1 MMEATVFAAY
11 ETSIDT
17 AILEEVTNSYTVSS
31 GSISID
37 NQATNMQYPRLE
49 ITSDNTNITEVEI
62 GGNTVQ
68 LNKTISTGDTLILD
82 FNEQE
87 YALNETDI
95 IEDLTFLNSDRPK
108 LLMDSITDINITF
121 TNTITVNV
129 THKEYSNILTN
140 EYVQDFRISVD
151 RGFLSDRK
159 FKKNNIKQLI
169 LESENFN
176 VSFSNMAY
184 DWQLFDAIE
193 NDTPIRITYREDHT
207 NGDKS
212 YKKYLTGIKFNTYE
226 RYYRDSTGIIF
237 ESLVGEGNNLL

>member
-1 MMEATVFAAY
+1 MEATVFAAY

-17 AILEEVTNSYTVSS
+17 AILEEITNSYTISS

-49 ITSDNTNITEVEI
+49 ITSDNSNITEVGI

-87 YALNETDI
+87 YALNGTDI
-95 IEDLTFLNSDRPK
+95 IEDLTFVSSDRPK
-108 LLMDSITDINITF
+108 LLEDSISDINITF
-121 TNTITVNV
+121 TNTITVDV
-129 THKEYSNILTN
+129 TYKEYSNILTN

-212 YKKYLTGIKFNTYE
+212 YEKHLTGIKFNTYE

>member
-1 MMEATVFAAY
+1 MEATVFAAY

-17 AILEEVTNSYTVSS
+17 AILEEVTNSYTISS

-49 ITSDNTNITEVEI
+49 ITSDSSNITAIEI
-62 GGNTVQ
+62 GGNIVQ
-68 LNKTISTGDTLILD
+68 FSKVISTGDTLILD

-87 YALNETDI
+87 YVLNGTDI
-95 IEDLTFLNSDRPK
+95 IEDLTFVSSDRPK
-108 LLMDSITDINITF
+108 LLEDSITDINITF
-121 TNTITVNV
+121 TNTITVDV
-129 THKEYSNILTN
+129 TYKEYNNIMTN
-140 EYVQDFRISVD
+140 QYVQDFRISVD

-193 NDTPIRITYREDHT
+193 NDIPIRITYRENHT

-212 YKKYLTGIKFNTYE
+212 YEKHLTGIKFNTYE

>member
-1 MMEATVFAAY
+1 MEATVFAAY

-17 AILEEVTNSYTVSS
+17 AILGEVTNSYTISS

-37 NQATNMQYPRLE
+37 NQATNMQYPKLE
-49 ITSDNTNITEVEI
+49 ITSDSSNITEIEI

-68 LNKTISTGDTLILD
+68 LNKTISTGDNLILD

-87 YALNETDI
+87 YTVNGIDI
-95 IEDLTFLNSDRPK
+95 IEDLTFTNSDRPK
-108 LLMDSITDINITF
+108 LLEDSITDINITF
-121 TNTITVNV
+121 TNTITVDV
-129 THKEYSNILTN
+129 TYKEYSNVMTN

-151 RGFLSDRK
+151 RSFLSDRK

-212 YKKYLTGIKFNTYE
+212 YEKYLTGIKFSTYE